1 MLNCGCRD
9 PCWAREGR
17 EGVWWALS
25 GGFPGVYSLGGAVS
39 GRPKS
44 LEAIPKVPKKLPIKT
59 LARSFGGG
67 GQPVPYLP
75 WLCWLWRS
83 SWCLLV
89 PAGPA
94 ITLPSSVLWAASVP
108 VRLQSEQG
116 FQQPA
121 YHHQL
126 PVPFINYLPVLFLFS
141 APNWSTLPLSMS
153 FLFIG

>member
-67 GQPVPYLP
+67 GAAGTLLALVVLA
-75 WLCWLWRS
+75 LAL
-83 SWCLLV
+83 LLV
-89 PAGPA
+89 PPGACRPCHYAAKLCAVGGECACPA
-94 ITLPSSVLWAASVP
+94 P
-108 VRLQSEQG
+108 E
-116 FQQPA
+116 
-121 YHHQL
+121 
-126 PVPFINYLPVLFLFS
+126 
-141 APNWSTLPLSMS
+141 
-153 FLFIG
+153 